1 MERFDFPNLG
11 ETLYKTVLSNG
22 LCVAVVPRAGF
33 NRKIA
38 YFVTDFG
45 GIHRDFTVNGEH
57 VEVPGGIAHYLE
69 HKLFDMPDMDVT
81 ARFASM
87 GASPN
92 AFTSYDIT
100 AYYFNCTDHFEA
112 CLQLLLQ
119 FVSTPYFTEESVQKE
134 QGIIGQEIG
143 MNEDNPDTRIFENLV
158 SAMYRVHPVTVPIL
172 GTRESIAQITPQ
184 LLEACH
190 RAFYRPKNMLLCVV
204 GDVDPEAVCQMAEK
218 ILPEDTLEV
227 SRVDAWQEEM
237 TVKES
242 VVRQAMEV
250 AMPMFQLGFKCEPL
264 GLGESAVRGEAVG
277 ELAAEVLFGESSRLY
292 LQLYEEGLI
301 DSSFGGGFDTLDGLA
316 MLTAY
321 GDSRNPE
328 AVRDAIL
335 QEAQRIMQEGVPGE
349 TLLRLKRSAMG
360 RRVRELDSFD
370 STAFRVC
377 AYHLSG
383 FDYFRFPEI
392 YAAVEEADILDFL
405 SRVVRQERC
414 ALSIVEPM
422 N

>member
-22 LCVAVVPRAGF
+22 LSVAVVPRAGF

-414 ALSIVEPM
+414 ALSIVEPL
-422 N
+422 

>member
-22 LCVAVVPRAGF
+22 LSVAVVPRAGF

-45 GIHRDFTVNGEH
+45 GIHRDFTVKGEH
-57 VEVPGGIAHYLE
+57 IQVPGGIAHYLE

-81 ARFASM
+81 ARFAAM

-172 GTRESIAQITPQ
+172 GTRESIAEITPQ
-184 LLEACH
+184 LLETCH

-204 GDVDPEAVCQMAEK
+204 GDVDPEAVCQMAEN
-218 ILPEDTLEV
+218 ILPADTLVV

-237 TVKES
+237 TVKEL

-316 MLTAY
+316 MLTVY

-335 QEAQRIMQEGVPGE
+335 QEARRIMQEGVPGE

>member
-22 LCVAVVPRAGF
+22 LSVAVVPRAGF

-57 VEVPGGIAHYLE
+57 IQVPGGIAHYLE

-204 GDVDPEAVCQMAEK
+204 GDVDPEAVCQMAEN
-218 ILPEDTLEV
+218 ILPADTLVV

-242 VVRQAMEV
+242 VVRQTMEV

-335 QEAQRIMQEGVPGE
+335 QEAQRIVQEGVPGE

-414 ALSIVEPM
+414 ALSIVEPL
-422 N
+422 